1 MCRNPRVW
9 AMVSEVE
16 KAARGAALIALH
28 LPVKFPYPTA
38 PGGAATI
45 FAFVA
50 SAVGHHQHAA
60 FAAGWSAFVGIA
72 RRARTS
78 RFGGFDRRWHG
89 QSGLHRSGG
98 DDFRRGSVELQVIGR
113 DEPAAE
119 PARQVIQHRRYEA
132 DVGVGS
138 DAAGFKA

>member
-9 AMVSEVE
+9 AIVSEVE

-28 LPVKFPYPTA
+28 SPVKFPYSTA
-38 PGGAATI
+38 PAGAAAI

-50 SAVGHHQHAA
+50 SAIGHHQHAA
-60 FAAGWSAFVGIA
+60 FAAGWSALVGIA

-78 RFGGFDRRWHG
+78 RFGGSNRRWHG
-89 QSGLHRSGG
+89 QSGLHWSGG
-98 DDFRRGSVELQVIGR
+98 DDFRRGAVELQGIGR

-119 PARQVIQHRRYEA
+119 PARQGIQHLRYE
-132 DVGVGS
+132 
-138 DAAGFKA
+138 